1 MSYTPQTNSTMEPC
15 RPRRVSIDETKNQV
29 VEIENCLV
37 PAAKQ
42 EPPSSSAK
50 RKQPAEFVKDEWGTY
65 YFSEERECKS

>member
-1 MSYTPQTNSTMEPC
+1 MEPS

-29 VEIENCLV
+29 VEITNCLS
-37 PAAKQ
+37 PIATCSKKQ
-42 EPPSSSAK
+42 EPPASPSSAK